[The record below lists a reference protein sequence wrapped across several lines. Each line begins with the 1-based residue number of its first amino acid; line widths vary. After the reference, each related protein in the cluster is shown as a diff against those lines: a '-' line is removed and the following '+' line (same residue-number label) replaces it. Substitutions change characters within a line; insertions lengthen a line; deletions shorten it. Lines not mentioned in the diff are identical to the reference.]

1 MGEYFIF
8 SKGKIFVT
16 KTGNPEAVKKMT
28 DKIHYI
34 KINFCIL
41 KNTTGRPKDK

>member
-16 KTGNPEAVKKMT
+16 MTGNPEAVKKMT
-28 DKIHYI
+28 DKFCCI
-34 KINFCIL
+34 KINFCIS
-41 KNTTGRPKDK
+41 KNTIGRAKR